1 MDDIWLLSGILV
13 CNYSI
18 ICFISKSMYDFNISN
33 WLSDKPLPNMWQQ
46 GFLDL
51 KIWFCHYLLAL
62 YVVFLSVEFLLY
74 LASERDQSDVA
85 IKWWP
90 LLRTLGNHYEHKL
103 YILLQFVD
111 YWDGW
116 TFYLVTRT
124 LSVHRFLSLVCG
136 QLASSN
142 LLILMLFKFYC
153 MQQRL
158 NCSLS
163 FRFLQ
168 KNSWWEDC
176 PAEPILC
183 LYFFRA

>member
-13 CNYSI
+13 CNCSI
-18 ICFISKSMYDFNISN
+18 ICFISQSMYDFSISN

-46 GFLDL
+46 EFLDL

-74 LASERDQSDVA
+74 LASGRDQSDVA
-85 IKWWP
+85 IKWV
-90 LLRTLGNHYEHKL
+90 LQRTLGNHYGHKL
-103 YILLQFVD
+103 YILLQFLD
-111 YWDGW
+111 YWEGW

-124 LSVHRFLSLVCG
+124 FSVQCYLSLAYG

-142 LLILMLFKFYC
+142 LLILMLCKFYC

-158 NCSLS
+158 RS
-163 FRFLQ
+163 FF
-168 KNSWWEDC
+168 
-176 PAEPILC
+176 IV
-183 LYFFRA
+183 F